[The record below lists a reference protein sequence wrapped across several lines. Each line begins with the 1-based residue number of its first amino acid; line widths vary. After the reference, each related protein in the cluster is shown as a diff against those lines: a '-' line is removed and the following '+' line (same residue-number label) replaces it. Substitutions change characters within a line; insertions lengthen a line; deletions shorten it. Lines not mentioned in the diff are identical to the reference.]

1 MRRLR
6 FVQLDVFTS
15 EPFGG
20 NQLAV
25 FQDAQALSDREM
37 QSIAREM
44 NYSESTFIVPATDPQ
59 ALYRVRIF
67 TPATELPFAGHPVVG
82 TTWALAYL
90 GSIPGGG
97 SPVHLQ
103 LGVGTLP
110 VEILYEE
117 RKPSFVWM
125 HQPVPKFEP
134 WQGDR
139 AALASALGLS
149 AADFD
154 DQLPIEHGTA
164 GGGGFLYVPL
174 KSLAATGKAWPGAD
188 LVATIKSPTPY
199 VGVFVFTLD
208 MPPGGAEVHGRMF
221 APEFG
226 IVEDAATGSAAGPLG
241 VYLLRHGKKRPD
253 AERETRIRLEQ
264 GVEMGRPSRIEIAL
278 TGSADSIEDVRVGGE
293 SVVMAEG
300 ELYLPDSPDA
310 AK

>member
-25 FQDAQALSDREM
+25 FQDAQALSDAEM
-37 QSIAREM
+37 QAVAREM
-44 NYSESTFIVPATDPQ
+44 NYSESTFILPANDPK
-59 ALYRVRIF
+59 ALCRVRIF
-67 TPATELPFAGHPVVG
+67 TPASELPFAGHPVVG

-90 GSIPGGG
+90 GAIPGGG
-97 SPVHLQ
+97 SPVYLE

-125 HQPVPKFEP
+125 HQPLPKFEP
-134 WQGDR
+134 WEGDR
-139 AALASALGLS
+139 DALASALGLTP
-149 AADFD
+149 AEFADD
-154 DQLPIEHGTA
+154 LPIERGSS
-164 GGGGFLYVPL
+164 GVGFVYIPL
-174 KSLAATGKAWPGAD
+174 KSLEAVGRSRPGAD
-188 LVATIKSPTPY
+188 LVAAMANPTPH
-199 VGVFVFTLD
+199 VGVFVFTLEQA
-208 MPPGGAEVHGRMF
+208 PTGADVHGRMF
-221 APEFG
+221 GPEVG
-226 IVEDAATGSAAGPLG
+226 VIEDPATGAASGPLG

-264 GVEMGRPSRIEIAL
+264 GVEMDRPSRIQIAI
-278 TGSADSIEDVRVGGE
+278 TGSAEQIEDVRVGGE

-300 ELYLPDSPDA
+300 ELYLPDA
-310 AK
+310 VH

>member
-25 FQDAQALSDREM
+25 FQDAQTLSDAEM

-44 NYSESTFIVPATDPQ
+44 NYSESTFILPATDPQ

-82 TTWALAYL
+82 TTWALAHL
-90 GSIPGGG
+90 GAVPGGG
-97 SPVHLQ
+97 SPVYLE

-125 HQPVPKFEP
+125 HQPVPQFAP
-134 WQGDR
+134 WEGDHV
-139 AALASALGLS
+139 ALANALGLTP
-149 AADFD
+149 ADFD
-154 DQLPIEHGTA
+154 DNLPIEHGTA
-164 GGGGFLYVPL
+164 GGGGFIYVPL
-174 KSLAATGKAWPGAD
+174 RSLAAVGNAQPGAG
-188 LVATIKSPTPY
+188 LVAAMATTLAN
-199 VGVFVFTLD
+199 VGVFVFTLEKSSN
-208 MPPGGAEVHGRMF
+208 GADVHGRMF
-221 APEFG
+221 GAAMG

-253 AERETRIRLEQ
+253 TERETRIRLEQ
-264 GVEMGRPSRIEIAL
+264 GVEMGRPSRIEIAI
-278 TGSADSIEDVRVGGE
+278 TGTADRIEDVRVGGE
-293 SVVMAEG
+293 SVVVAEG
-300 ELYLPDSPDA
+300 EFYLPDA

>member
-15 EPFGG
+15 KPFGG

-25 FQDAQALSDREM
+25 FQDAESLSDAEM

-44 NYSESTFIVPATDPQ
+44 NFSESTFILSATDPK
-59 ALYRVRIF
+59 ALCRVRIF

-97 SPVHLQ
+97 SPVYLE

-134 WQGDR
+134 WAGDR
-139 AALASALGLS
+139 NSLAAALGLTP
-149 AADFD
+149 ADFAD
-154 DQLPIEHGTA
+154 DLPIEHGTA
-164 GGGGFLYVPL
+164 GGGGFIYVPL
-174 KSLAATGKAWPGAD
+174 KSLEAVGKARPGPGLVAATVTTTAN
-188 LVATIKSPTPY
+188 
-199 VGVFVFTLD
+199 VGVFVFTVEKA
-208 MPPGGAEVHGRMF
+208 PSGADVHGRMF
-221 APEFG
+221 GAAMG

-241 VYLLRHGKKRPD
+241 VYLLRHDKSRPD
-253 AERETRIRLEQ
+253 SERETRIRLEQ
-264 GVEMGRPSRIEIAL
+264 GVEMGRPSRIEIAI
-278 TGSADSIEDVRVGGE
+278 TGTAEQIEDVRVGGE

-300 ELYLPDSPDA
+300 EFYLPDA
-310 AK
+310 EK

>member
-15 EPFGG
+15 KPFGG

-25 FQDAQALSDREM
+25 FEDAQSLSDAEM

-44 NYSESTFIVPATDPQ
+44 NYSESTFILPATDPK
-59 ALYRVRIF
+59 ALCRVRIF

-90 GSIPGGG
+90 GAIPGGG
-97 SPVHLQ
+97 SPVYLE

-134 WQGDR
+134 WEGDR
-139 AALASALGLS
+139 AALAAALDLTP
-149 AADFD
+149 ADLND
-154 DQLPIEHGTA
+154 DLPIEHGTA
-164 GGGGFLYVPL
+164 GGGGFIYVPL
-174 KSLAATGKAWPGAD
+174 KSLEAVGKARPGLGLVAAT
-188 LVATIKSPTPY
+188 ATTTAN
-199 VGVFVFTLD
+199 VGVFVFTLEKPATSAD
-208 MPPGGAEVHGRMF
+208 AHGRMF
-221 APEFG
+221 GAAMG

-253 AERETRIRLEQ
+253 GERETRIRLEQ
-264 GVEMGRPSRIEIAL
+264 GVEMGRPSRIEIAI
-278 TGSADSIEDVRVGGE
+278 TGTAKQIEDVRVGGE

-300 ELYLPDSPDA
+300 EFYLPDA
-310 AK
+310 EK

>member
-15 EPFGG
+15 KPFGG

-25 FQDAQALSDREM
+25 FEDAQALSDAEM

-44 NYSESTFIVPATDPQ
+44 NFSESTFITPASDPK
-59 ALYRVRIF
+59 ALCRVRIF

-97 SPVHLQ
+97 SPVYLE

-134 WQGDR
+134 WAGDR
-139 AALASALGLS
+139 DTLASALGL
-149 AADFD
+149 APNAFEGD
-154 DQLPIEHGTA
+154 LIVEHGTA
-164 GGGGFLYVPL
+164 GGGGFIYVPL
-174 KSLAATGKAWPGAD
+174 QSLEAVGKAQPGPGLAAAM
-188 LVATIKSPTPY
+188 ATTTAN
-199 VGVFVFTLD
+199 VGVFVFTLEK
-208 MPPGGAEVHGRMF
+208 PATGADAHGRMF
-221 APEFG
+221 GAAMG
-226 IVEDAATGSAAGPLG
+226 IAEDAATGSAAGPLG

-253 AERETRIRLEQ
+253 GERETRIRLEQ
-264 GVEMGRPSRIEIAL
+264 GVEMGRPSRIEIAI
-278 TGSADSIEDVRVGGE
+278 TGTAEEIEDVRVGGE

-300 ELYLPDSPDA
+300 EFYLPDA
-310 AK
+310 EK

>member
-15 EPFGG
+15 KPFGG

-25 FQDAQALSDREM
+25 FQDAESLSDAEM

-44 NYSESTFIVPATDPQ
+44 NFSESTFILPATDPK
-59 ALYRVRIF
+59 ALCRVRIF

-97 SPVHLQ
+97 SPVYLE

-125 HQPVPKFEP
+125 HQPVPKFAP
-134 WQGDR
+134 WAGDR
-139 AALASALGLS
+139 NSLAAALGLTP
-149 AADFD
+149 ADFAD
-154 DQLPIEHGTA
+154 DLPIEHGTA
-164 GGGGFLYVPL
+164 GGGGFIYVPL
-174 KSLAATGKAWPGAD
+174 KSLEAVGKARPGPGLVAATVTTTAN
-188 LVATIKSPTPY
+188 
-199 VGVFVFTLD
+199 VGVFVFTVEKA
-208 MPPGGAEVHGRMF
+208 PSGADVHGRMF
-221 APEFG
+221 GAAMG

-241 VYLLRHGKKRPD
+241 VYLLRHDKSRPD
-253 AERETRIRLEQ
+253 SERETRIRLEQ
-264 GVEMGRPSRIEIAL
+264 GVEMGRPSRIEIAI
-278 TGSADSIEDVRVGGE
+278 TGTAEQIEDVRVGGE

-300 ELYLPDSPDA
+300 EFYLPDA
-310 AK
+310 EK